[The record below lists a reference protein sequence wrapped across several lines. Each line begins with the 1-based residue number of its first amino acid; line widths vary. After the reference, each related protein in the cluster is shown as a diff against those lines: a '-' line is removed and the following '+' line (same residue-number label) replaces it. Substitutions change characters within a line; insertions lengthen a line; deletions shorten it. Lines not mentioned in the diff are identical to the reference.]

1 MRVAMAATARG
12 SAPRRRKSPLGA
24 MLQFP
29 RIKGIENWCQGP
41 ECRRDETLTRSK
53 TPLTRHSRERRT
65 MFRVKARETE
75 SASKRRH
82 HPIYAT
88 EASGL
93 LVIAF
98 LILAFLIVRYWHAI
112 HWSLR

>member
-1 MRVAMAATARG
+1 
-12 SAPRRRKSPLGA
+12 
-24 MLQFP
+24 
-29 RIKGIENWCQGP
+29 
-41 ECRRDETLTRSK
+41 
-53 TPLTRHSRERRT
+53 
-65 MFRVKARETE
+65 MFRVKARATD
-75 SASKRRH
+75 SDSKRPR

-88 EASGL
+88 ETSGL